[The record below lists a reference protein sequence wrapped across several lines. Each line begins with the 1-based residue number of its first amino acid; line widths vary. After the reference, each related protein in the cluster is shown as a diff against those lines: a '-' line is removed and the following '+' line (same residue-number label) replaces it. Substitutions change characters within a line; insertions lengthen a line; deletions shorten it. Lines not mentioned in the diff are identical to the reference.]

1 MANKIV
7 QRLIAAGASPQRA
20 QSFAQQYMAQTA
32 KAGIKTQDVEDA
44 FDAELAAIS
53 QAAYPNVFRPPSIDS
68 PEIDAYITGVYGKEK
83 IESIRQSA
91 FRNVAPNLLKVI
103 NTLPKDPATDN
114 VDQYVVRNIYLYQKP
129 IGQIKEE
136 ILAGSYVAPN
146 GTTYTINN
154 KLLPGSAN
162 DLVDKYAG
170 EDARQAE
177 EEAKLKSSFLEG
189 DKYYKAQIPHPNLE
203 YGKTTDLAKGIISFK
218 THPSVA
224 RVLGEEYKKME
235 PVFKAQEEKVA
246 KTKTELQTTY
256 GTKGPQSSA
265 AAGIAAPPRDPLL
278 QVEDKVFNLFKK
290 SGANPFKDEAIR
302 RQSLKDKSFK

>member
-1 MANKIV
+1 MANKIT

-20 QSFAQQYMAQTA
+20 QAFAQQYMAQTA

-83 IESIRQSA
+83 INSIRQSS

-114 VDQYVVRNIYLYQKP
+114 IDQYVVRNIYLYQKP

-136 ILAGSYVAPN
+136 ILAGTYTQD

-177 EEAKLKSSFLEG
+177 EEAKLKSSFLES
-189 DKYYKAQIPHPNLE
+189 DKYYKAQIPHPNLK
-203 YGKTTDLAKGIISFK
+203 YSKTTNLAEGKIDFK

-246 KTKTELQTTY
+246 KTKAQLQTTY

-278 QVEDKVFNLFKK
+278 QVEDKVFNLFIK